1 MRSKYSVAKK
11 KKTPPRSD
19 HGLVQ
24 AWIPK
29 EDRDLLRELAVASR
43 DMTISA
49 YLRRLIDQHLKEIRN
64 ARS

>member
-11 KKTPPRSD
+11 KKTSSRTD

-29 EDRDLLRELAVASR
+29 EDLDLLRKLAIASR
-43 DMTISA
+43 DMTLSA

-64 ARS
+64 A